1 MPPPVR
7 RPGEVETSHA
17 MEAGA
22 GSTVAWIM
30 VGIGGLQLLH
40 NIFGHE
46 KVVYEHH
53 VRRVGRSRRRR
64 ARARRNPPRGDTLL
78 AVSALALG
86 YFLLPPRTPP
96 TSIPSP
102 RPVPPEEAPSVIAQ
116 RPDWQ
121 VESPSWSPLVIA
133 QRPPS
138 TPVLHEV
145 TPVLTPHAPL
155 VTLPS
160 PALPTVTPVNPPAP
174 APAPDF
180 SYAGPSTFYDTTGGG
195 AWSAP

>member
-17 MEAGA
+17 LEAGA

-64 ARARRNPPRGDTLL
+64 ARARRNPPRGETLL
-78 AVSALALG
+78 AVGALALG

-96 TSIPSP
+96 T
-102 RPVPPEEAPSVIAQ
+102 
-116 RPDWQ
+116 
-121 VESPSWSPLVIA
+121 
-133 QRPPS
+133 
-138 TPVLHEV
+138 
-145 TPVLTPHAPL
+145 
-155 VTLPS
+155 
-160 PALPTVTPVNPPAP
+160 
-174 APAPDF
+174 
-180 SYAGPSTFYDTTGGG
+180 
-195 AWSAP
+195 

>member
-17 MEAGA
+17 LEAGA
-22 GSTVAWIM
+22 GSVVAWIM

-64 ARARRNPPRGDTLL
+64 ARYRRNPPRGDTLL
-78 AVSALALG
+78 AVGALALG

-96 TSIPSP
+96 TSIPGP
-102 RPVPPEEAPSVIAQ
+102 RPVPPEEAPSVVAQ
-116 RPDWQ
+116 RP
-121 VESPSWSPLVIA
+121 SSAPL
-133 QRPPS
+133 PDE
-138 TPVLHEV
+138 EV
-145 TPVLTPHAPL
+145 TPVAPSISTP
-155 VTLPS
+155 
-160 PALPTVTPVNPPAP
+160 PVPAP
-174 APAPDF
+174 VPEVAAVPRTPLPPTPAPVDYG
-180 SYAGPSTFYDTTGGG
+180 YADVGYSGGG
-195 AWSAP
+195 GGGDGAL

>member
-64 ARARRNPPRGDTLL
+64 VRSRRNPPRSETLL
-78 AVSALALG
+78 AVGALALG

-96 TSIPSP
+96 TSIPDQQ
-102 RPVPPEEAPSVIAQ
+102 PVPPEEAPSVIAQ

-138 TPVLHEV
+138 TPVLQDV
-145 TPVLTPHAPL
+145 TPIPAPQAPL

-174 APAPDF
+174 APDF
-180 SYAGPSTFYDTTGGG
+180 SYAG
-195 AWSAP
+195 